1 MALISIGD
9 SERGNTFDGRCS
21 VQEYFFGDSGREGF
35 FYQRS
40 VQEGWMPA
48 LREGEVTLLFVYA
61 TLLKCAFTMLP
72 AVCGYLHQKTNWY
85 FKQVLHHCVELLDP

>member
-1 MALISIGD
+1 MGD
-9 SERGNTFDGRCS
+9 VLSRNIFLAIPAGK
-21 VQEYFFGDSGREGF
+21 V

>member
-1 MALISIGD
+1 MGD
-9 SERGNTFDGRCS
+9 VLSRKI
-21 VQEYFFGDSGREGF
+21 FFGDSGREGF

-72 AVCGYLHQKTNWY
+72 AVGGYLHQKTNWY
-85 FKQVLHHCVELLDP
+85 LKQVLHHCVELLDP